1 MSETYT
7 FEEFKGIIERL
18 RAEDGCPWDREQT
31 HASLKPCMSEEA
43 AEVISAVN
51 IYDRTGNSENLAEEL
66 GDVLLQVVMH
76 AVIAEEEGIFTMD
89 DVITGVS
96 EKMIRR
102 HPHVFGKIQVSD
114 SGEVLKNWDEIK
126 KKEKTGKEWVDR
138 ELPDAVSEVKRHLD
152 RVLEKHEEKV
162 RANAANAV
170 KTPNIP

>member
-1 MSETYT
+1 M
-7 FEEFKGIIERL
+7 
-18 RAEDGCPWDREQT
+18 
-31 HASLKPCMSEEA
+31 
-43 AEVISAVN
+43 
-51 IYDRTGNSENLAEEL
+51 AEEL

-76 AVIAEEEGIFTMD
+76 SVIAEEEGIFTMD

-102 HPHVFGKIQVSD
+102 HPHVFGKVQVSD